1 MLIKV
6 CIDAGHGGKDPGAVK
21 GKRYEK
27 DDTLRFAKR
36 LGKVLKANGVE
47 VIYTRT
53 TDIFES
59 PSEKA
64 KKGNNTKADFFVSMH
79 RNASSK
85 ASAHGTEVLVYSQ
98 NGIKNEIAKNICEGF
113 KKVGFT
119 DRGVKVQPT
128 LAVLRETNMQAILV
142 EVGFISNQGDNELL
156 DKKFYSAV
164 NVVAREICKAYDID
178 FKTITELKK

>member
-1 MLIKV
+1 MLKV

-47 VIYTRT
+47 VTYTRT
-53 TDIFES
+53 DDTYDS

-64 KKGNNTKADFFVSMH
+64 KKGNNAKADFFVSIH
-79 RNASSK
+79 RNASVN

-113 KKVGFT
+113 KKIGFT
-119 DRGVKVQPT
+119 DRGVKAQPT
-128 LAVLRETNMQAILV
+128 LAVLRGTSMQAILV
-142 EVGFISNQGDNELL
+142 EAGFITNNDDNKQF
-156 DKKFYSAV
+156 DDKFYSAV
-164 NVVAREICKAYDID
+164 NIVAREICKAYNIK
-178 FKTITELKK
+178 FKTITELSK